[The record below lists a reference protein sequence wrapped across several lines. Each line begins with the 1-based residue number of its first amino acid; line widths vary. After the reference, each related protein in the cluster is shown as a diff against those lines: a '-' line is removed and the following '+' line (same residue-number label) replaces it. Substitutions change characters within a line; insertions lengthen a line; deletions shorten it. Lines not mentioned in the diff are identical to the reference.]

1 MMFEYN
7 HFQEIC
13 FFGCALGIGANM
25 DLFFTYVKTISK
37 DIEGTI
43 IKEGEKPKEEQKPKE
58 ESVSINAVHS
68 VEENLLNSQV

>member
-13 FFGCALGIGANM
+13 FFLCSLVIGANM
-25 DLFFTYVKTISK
+25 DLFFTYVKIISK

-43 IKEGEKPKEEQKPKE
+43 IKEVEKPKEEQKPKE